1 MVPKLVKL
9 KIIAENALFLFPI
22 HVPIPNEKIIHP
34 CRSLQET
41 MADENN
47 CVKQTQHVV
56 LKAELLSRPRAD
68 GAKRLCCENLI

>member
-1 MVPKLVKL
+1 
-9 KIIAENALFLFPI
+9 
-22 HVPIPNEKIIHP
+22 
-34 CRSLQET
+34 

-68 GAKRLCCENLI
+68 SAKRLCCENLI